1 MGAYKTLLISRIIYP
16 IKLAHKYFML
26 SQTNYKADTSLF
38 QEACHSLPKRE
49 MKTTINKPTGDFFYD
64 PWVLKDEYKG
74 TVWET
79 LYNSLPVSKGEA
91 RIIILDPG
99 QCYQVHADIDDRYHL
114 NILGDNS
121 YLIDL
126 VRDIMHP
133 LSQDGI
139 WYDMDASFLHTAT
152 NFGRKARVQLV
163 VRKLLKK
170 NKLSN
175 PVEVSLATSM
185 ENANHARFL
194 FDNTMS
200 PWFNEANKLG
210 FINNFTQGTVSINF
224 NIEQDKLESFKR
236 ILPKEFKIL

>member
-1 MGAYKTLLISRIIYP
+1 MLTP
-16 IKLAHKYFML
+16 TKYTVDPM
-26 SQTNYKADTSLF
+26 LF
-38 QEACHSLPKRE
+38 QEACHSLPKE
-49 MKTTINKPTGDFFYD
+49 GMKTTINQPTANFFYD
-64 PWVLKDEYKG
+64 AWVLKDEYKG
-74 TVWET
+74 TVWEA
-79 LYNSLPVSKGEA
+79 LYNSLPVTKGEA

-99 QCYQVHADIDDRYHL
+99 QCYQIHADIDDRYHL

-126 VRDIMHP
+126 IRDQMHP
-133 LSQDGI
+133 LSQDGV

-163 VRKLLKK
+163 VRKLLMK

-175 PVEVSLATSM
+175 PVEVALATTM
-185 ENANHARFL
+185 DNPNHARFL

-210 FINNFTQGTVSINF
+210 FINSFSQGNVAITF
-224 NIEQDKLESFKR
+224 NIEHDRLESLKH

>member
-1 MGAYKTLLISRIIYP
+1 
-16 IKLAHKYFML
+16 ML
-26 SQTNYKADTSLF
+26 TPTNYTVDTSLF
-38 QEACHSLPKRE
+38 QEACHRLPTSA
-49 MKTTINKPTGDFFYD
+49 MKTSINQPTGDFFYD
-64 PWVLKDEYKG
+64 SWILKDEYKG

-79 LYNSLPVSKGEA
+79 LYNSLPVIKGEA

-99 QCYQVHADIDDRYHL
+99 QCYQIHADIDDRYHL

-126 VRDIMHP
+126 VREQMYP

-175 PVEVSLATSM
+175 PVEVALATSM
-185 ENANHARFL
+185 DNPNHARFL

-210 FINNFTQGTVSINF
+210 FINNFSQANVAITF
-224 NIEQDKLESFKR
+224 NIEQNKLESFKR
-236 ILPKEFKIL
+236 MLPEEFKIL

>member
-1 MGAYKTLLISRIIYP
+1 
-16 IKLAHKYFML
+16 ML
-26 SQTNYKADTSLF
+26 TPTNYTVDPKLY
-38 QEACHSLPKRE
+38 QEACNHLPKGA
-49 MKTTINKPTGDFFYD
+49 MKTTINTPTGDFFYD
-64 PWVLKDEYKG
+64 PWIIKDEYKG

-79 LYNSLPVSKGEA
+79 LYNSLPVVKGEA

-99 QCYQVHADIDDRYHL
+99 QCYQIHADIDDRYHL

-126 VRDIMHP
+126 VREQMYP

-175 PVEVSLATSM
+175 PVEVALATSM
-185 ENANHARFL
+185 DNTNHARFL
-194 FDNTMS
+194 FDNTLS
-200 PWFNEANKLG
+200 PWLNEANKLG
-210 FINNFTQGTVSINF
+210 FINDFSQGNVAITF
-224 NIEQDKLESFKR
+224 NIEQNKLESFKR
-236 ILPKEFKIL
+236 ILPEEFKIL

>member
-1 MGAYKTLLISRIIYP
+1 MLTPTIY
-16 IKLAHKYFML
+16 
-26 SQTNYKADTSLF
+26 TVDTHLF
-38 QEACHSLPKRE
+38 QKALNHLPSGE
-49 MKTTINKPTGDFFYD
+49 MKTTINQPTGNFFYD
-64 PWVLKDEYKG
+64 SWILKDEYKG

-79 LYNSLPVSKGEA
+79 LYDSLPVIKGEA

-99 QCYQVHADIDDRYHL
+99 HCYQTHADIDDRYHL

-121 YLIDL
+121 YLINL
-126 VRDIMHP
+126 VQETMHP

-170 NKLSN
+170 NKLTR
-175 PVEVSLATSM
+175 PIEVSLVTTM
-185 ENANHARFL
+185 ENPNYARFL
-194 FDNTMS
+194 FDNTLS

-210 FINNFTQGTVSINF
+210 FINNFIQGDLSIKF
-224 NIEQDKLESFKR
+224 NIEQNKLESLKT
-236 ILPKEFKIL
+236 ILPEEFKLV